1 MTRLLL
7 ALICALPA
15 CGAPAVPPDA
25 EATPD
30 ADQQLLLR
38 RLSSRHPPSDCAA
51 LTAGLAHPAAAL
63 RRAVDEDAGPPW
75 APILSSR
82 CLVRGHAAAEEAAL
96 TRWLGDPAYAGV
108 ARVVVR
114 ELPALAEEPVV
125 VRLGAAALAGPERGL
140 AAEILGGDARGAV
153 RGLVGR

>member
-7 ALICALPA
+7 ALLCALPA
-15 CGAPAVPPDA
+15 CGAPAVPPA
-25 EATPD
+25 AAD

-63 RRAVDEDAGPPW
+63 RRAVEEDAGPPW
-75 APILSSR
+75 AAILSSR

-140 AAEILGGDARGAV
+140 AAEILGGDTRAAV